1 MSEASVCHVRSVS
14 GYNRV
19 STDSQDTMKVFSATS
34 ISSGLARG
42 KVWMRKDPLAMRG
55 DETSGA
61 PREAIIEKRRL
72 ENAITTVKSELRAA
86 ADQVSTQMS
95 AELAGIFSAHELML
109 DSLLSSREFYAEL
122 ESSGISAELAA
133 QRVFQRWEGKFL
145 RIDNPLFRS
154 KADDLADLF
163 RRILRSLSRGT
174 MEVASDEV
182 PRGSIL
188 VTERLLP
195 SDVIPLSRETVA
207 GIVVEELAKGSHSA
221 LLVREKGIPTVAVV
235 SPRFDELPESA
246 EVLVD
251 AAREEIVL
259 EPDQETSDAFDIR
272 LAAYKESIRFCRVLC
287 HEPAKTLGGAVVTI
301 MANIGSNETAEAAAQ
316 NGADGIG
323 LFRLEQLYLGRDR
336 PPDSDEL
343 VTELLGILKPLR
355 ESSVTVRLLDIGG
368 DKVPRFMER
377 FEDRNSLLGR
387 RGVRFLLRHPELVH
401 AQLRALLRLSKR
413 MKIKILVPLITLP
426 ADMRAIRVFLDELTA
441 SESVDSPPPLGA
453 MIETPAAALRVEDFC
468 QYSDFF
474 SIGSNDLTQYTLAA
488 ARENPEVDDYYQD
501 MHPAIFGL
509 LKMIV
514 EGAGNKPVTLCGEL
528 AGREEAI
535 PQLIALGLRS
545 LSVAPLQIP
554 FVKQQIRSLS

>member
-1 MSEASVCHVRSVS
+1 
-14 GYNRV
+14 
-19 STDSQDTMKVFSATS
+19 MKVFSAATFS
-34 ISSGLARG
+34 PGLARG
-42 KVWMRKDPLAMRG
+42 KVWIPKDPLTMRG
-55 DETSGA
+55 DEGSGA
-61 PREAIIEKRRL
+61 PREAMIETQRL
-72 ENAITTVKSELRAA
+72 DHAIATVKSELRAA

-95 AELAGIFSAHELML
+95 VELAGIFSAHELML
-109 DSLLSSREFYAEL
+109 DSLLSSREFYSEI

-133 QRVFQRWEGKFL
+133 RRVFQRWEAKFL
-145 RIDNPLFRS
+145 RIQDPLFRS
-154 KADDLADLF
+154 KADDVADLF
-163 RRILRSLSRGT
+163 RRILRALRSGT
-174 MEVASDEV
+174 VGPATDEV
-182 PRGSIL
+182 PSGSIL
-188 VTERLLP
+188 VTHRLLP
-195 SDVIPLSRETVA
+195 SDVIPLSREMVA

-221 LLVREKGIPTVAVV
+221 LLVREKGIPAVAGV
-235 SPRFDELPESA
+235 SPRFDELRESG

-251 AAREEIVL
+251 ASREEIVL
-259 EPDQETSDAFDIR
+259 EPDQATSDAFDIR
-272 LAAYKESIRFCRVLC
+272 LAAYTESIRFCRVLC
-287 HEPAKTLGGAVVTI
+287 HEPAKTLGGAVVAI
-301 MANIGSNETAEAAAQ
+301 MANIGSHETAEAAAQ

-343 VTELLGILKPLR
+343 FTELLGILKPLR
-355 ESSVTVRLLDIGG
+355 ESSITVRLLDIGG
-368 DKVPRFMER
+368 DKMPPFMER

-387 RGVRFLLRHPELVH
+387 RGVRFLLRHPELVRG
-401 AQLRALLRLSKR
+401 QLRALLRLSSR
-413 MKIKILVPLITLP
+413 MKIKILVPLVTLP
-426 ADMRAIRVFLDELTA
+426 ADMRAIRAFLDELIA
-441 SESVDSPPPLGA
+441 SESIVSPPPLGA

-509 LKMIV
+509 MKMIV

-554 FVKQQIRSLS
+554 FVKQQIRTLS

>member
-1 MSEASVCHVRSVS
+1 
-14 GYNRV
+14 
-19 STDSQDTMKVFSATS
+19 MKVFSATA
-34 ISSGLARG
+34 ISPGLARG
-42 KVWMRKDPLAMRG
+42 KVWMPKDPLAMRG
-55 DETSGA
+55 DEGSGA
-61 PREAIIEKRRL
+61 PREAMIETQRL
-72 ENAITTVKSELRAA
+72 EHAIATVKSELRAA
-86 ADQVSTQMS
+86 ADQVSAQMS

-109 DSLLSSREFYAEL
+109 DSLLSSREFYSEIG
-122 ESSGISAELAA
+122 SSGISAELAA
-133 QRVFQRWEGKFL
+133 RRVFQRWEAKFL
-145 RIDNPLFRS
+145 RIQDPLFRS
-154 KADDLADLF
+154 KADDVADLF
-163 RRILRSLSRGT
+163 RRILRALRSETLGPAT
-174 MEVASDEV
+174 DEV
-182 PRGSIL
+182 PSGSII
-188 VTERLLP
+188 VTHRLLP

-221 LLVREKGIPTVAVV
+221 LLVREKGIPAVAGV
-235 SPRFDELPESA
+235 SPRFDELRESG

-259 EPDQETSDAFDIR
+259 EPDQATSDAFDIR
-272 LAAYKESIRFCRVLC
+272 LAAYKESIRFCRALC
-287 HEPAKTLGGAVVTI
+287 HEPAKTLGGAVVAI
-301 MANIGSNETAEAAAQ
+301 MANIGSHETAEAAAQ

-323 LFRLEQLYLGRDR
+323 LFRLEQLYLGQDR

-343 VTELLGILKPLR
+343 FTELLGILKPLR

-387 RGVRFLLRHPELVH
+387 RGVRFLLRHPELVRG
-401 AQLRALLRLSKR
+401 QLRALLRLSAR
-413 MKIKILVPLITLP
+413 MKIKILVPLVTLP
-426 ADMRAIRVFLDELTA
+426 ADMRAIRAFLDELIA
-441 SESVDSPPPLGA
+441 SESIVSPPPPLGA

-509 LKMIV
+509 MKMIV

-554 FVKQQIRSLS
+554 FVKQQIRTLS